1 MHEYESYAVGWFAL
15 ALINANIA
23 QLKGRSGL
31 GWFIGSLIGGPFVT
45 FLLAIMANNAA
56 RIRAS

>member
-1 MHEYESYAVGWFAL
+1 MYNTYQGYAVGWVAL

-31 GWFIGSLIGGPFVT
+31 GWFIGSLIVGPIVT
-45 FLLAIMANNAA
+45 FLLALA
-56 RIRAS
+56 RRRVP